1 MLRPRALVPSR
12 WFGTRIVVVALST
25 VDDTQTFDVVG
36 SVRFHRLCRMR
47 SVHRLVSSGNRHHR
61 RGGGHRRARPGSSCG
76 PVATG
81 CVMSKAMRDLVEV
94 HPFMTSMNE
103 ESIELV
109 SGCARNAVFA
119 PGSLLC
125 AEGGDADTFYLLRRG
140 QVSIS
145 VHIPVVGPSLSRPWV
160 PVTSSGGAGWYLPT
174 VGPSTRGPWT
184 TSGASPSTAPACA
197 SRP

>member
-145 VHIPVVGPSLSRPWV
+145 VHIPGRGSVVIETVGAGDVVGWSWLV
-160 PVTSSGGAGWYLPT
+160 PPT